1 MNCTVCRQSKLKKGS
16 TSIIISCWEIM
27 EYIRE
32 RFWHCF
38 SFFLKLPNS
47 NVLHH
52 FYISNYFLRQIL
64 KTFHLFFYRNQ
75 LKMSVCFLGYA
86 ATYTTIWPLAIR
98 YLFVFV
104 FMCKQLWLRAHK
116 GQTNFELENV
126 QY

>member
-1 MNCTVCRQSKLKKGS
+1 MNCTVCRQSKLKKRS

-32 RFWHCF
+32 RFWHFFFILFKIAQFQCF
-38 SFFLKLPNS
+38 APFLHFQPIFATNFENISPFF
-47 NVLHH
+47 H
-52 FYISNYFLRQIL
+52 
-64 KTFHLFFYRNQ
+64 RNQ
-75 LKMSVCFLGYA
+75 LKMSVCSLGYA

-104 FMCKQLWLRAHK
+104 FTCKQLWLRAHK
-116 GQTNFELENV
+116 GQTNFELVNV